1 LAAESSGEPKRRRP
15 MFATGEIV
23 GDYEPLYLYWSE
35 AGEKAEKAIIQSQ
48 DFRELRRIIEEEGV
62 RRLDEVLERLASYFQ
77 PRVDAEA
84 ARRALTRYYGV
95 EVDPLEAARR
105 IALILAGWLVE
116 AAGELGI
123 YRLRR
128 SWEKREG

>member
-1 LAAESSGEPKRRRP
+1 MAGGTGGESRRRRP

-35 AGEKAEKAIIQSQ
+35 AGSQAEKAIIQSQ
-48 DFRELRRIIEEEGV
+48 DFRELKRVIEEEKV
-62 RRLDEVLERLASYFQ
+62 ARLDEVLERLTSYFL
-77 PRVDAEA
+77 PRIDAEA
-84 ARRALTRYYGV
+84 ARGALTRYYGV
-95 EVDPLEAARR
+95 EIDPGEAARR

-116 AAGELGI
+116 AADELGI

-128 SWEKREG
+128 SWEKRS